1 MTVQTSAYLSSDL
14 FTDQMLSVPIRDG
27 FGEGLLKAGGEHASV
42 VVLSADLADST
53 RAEAFAQAYPD
64 RFIECGVAEAGMITI
79 ASGLAA
85 SGKIPF
91 ACSFAAFS
99 PGRTWEQIRT
109 TICLNDVPVKIAGLF
124 GGVSVGPDGATHQML
139 EDIALMRSLPN
150 MVVVAPS
157 DAIEAR
163 KAVIAALKTRTPVY
177 LRIPRVASAVYT
189 SEQTPF
195 EIGKANLLKD
205 GSNITIIAC
214 GAQVATAL
222 AAAADLERESISAAV
237 INLHTI
243 KPLDAETIL
252 ASVKKTQRVITIE
265 DHQVSGGMG
274 SAVAEFLSAHY
285 PVKIVRMGIQDIFGQ
300 SGSPAEL
307 YEAYGLTARHLFET
321 AKAALHV

>member
-1 MTVQTSAYLSSDL
+1 MTYENTAFLSPDL
-14 FTDQMLSVPIRDG
+14 FTDRMKSIPIRDG
-27 FGEGLLKAGGEHASV
+27 FGEGLLKAGEENASV
-42 VVLSADLADST
+42 VVLSADLKDST
-53 RAEAFAQAYPD
+53 RAGAFADAYPD

-150 MVVVAPS
+150 MIVIAPS

-163 KAVIAALKTRTPVY
+163 KATIAAVRTRTPVY
-177 LRIPRVASAVYT
+177 LRIPRAASAVYT
-189 SEQTPF
+189 TEQTPF

-205 GSNITIIAC
+205 GNDITIIAC

-222 AAAADLERESISAAV
+222 SAAAELERESISAAV

-243 KPLDAETIL
+243 KPLDTETIL
-252 ASVKKTQRVITIE
+252 ASVKTTQRVITIE
-265 DHQVSGGMG
+265 DHQITGGMG
-274 SAVAEFLSAHY
+274 SAVAEFLSAQY
-285 PVKIVRMGIQDIFGQ
+285 PVKVVRMGIQDTFGQ

-307 YEAYGLTARHLFET
+307 YEAYGLTPRHLFEA
-321 AKAALHV
+321 AKAAIQK